1 MGNEVNKPL
10 LPKNYHN
17 ATLSPLFHPHH
28 RETQSCYL
36 CPRALNATKLIVVIR
51 YAITSRALFPGTEV
65 EQQAALVR
73 QTALWAANGID
84 IIQLREKDLPTTQ
97 LAILARNI
105 LRAIEGTHTQLLINT
120 RFDVAMATCAHGVHL
135 TSTPGELNPL
145 QLRHLYSKARLRQPL
160 ITVSCHSIAEVEQ
173 ARSQH
178 TDAVLFAPVFEKFV
192 AGQTIHAGIGLDRL
206 REACAAAA
214 PVPVYALGG
223 VTPENTHACLE
234 AGAAGIAGIRL
245 FHNPGI

>member
-1 MGNEVNKPL
+1 MP
-10 LPKNYHN
+10 PSYPF
-17 ATLSPLFHPHH
+17 ATSTKRRTPSCC
-28 RETQSCYL
+28 QSR
-36 CPRALNATKLIVVIR
+36 RALLATTLIVVIR

-65 EQQAALVR
+65 QQQAALLR

-84 IIQLREKDLPTTQ
+84 IIQLREKDLPTAE

-105 LRAIEGTHTQLLINT
+105 LRTIEGTHTQLLINT
-120 RFDVAMATCAHGVHL
+120 RFDVAMAICAHGVHL

-178 TDAVLFAPVFEKFV
+178 TDAILFAPVFEKSI
-192 AGQTIHAGIGLDRL
+192 AGQTIRAGIGLDRL

-223 VTPENTHACLE
+223 VTPENTQACLE
-234 AGAAGIAGIRL
+234 AGASGVAGIRL